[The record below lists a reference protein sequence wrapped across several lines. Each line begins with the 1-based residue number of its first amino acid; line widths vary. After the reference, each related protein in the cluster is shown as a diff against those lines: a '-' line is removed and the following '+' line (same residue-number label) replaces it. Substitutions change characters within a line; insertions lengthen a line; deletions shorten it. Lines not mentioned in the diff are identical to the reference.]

1 MDSRAP
7 IISWSTGMSSS
18 PSEDSV
24 AEECNHDDNDHNN
37 HAKDL
42 ISSGS
47 EGGESTNRD
56 ETITPPITTPLVDV
70 KTKAT
75 MPGGGEYELCV
86 QGQAGVDLQ
95 GQKEKRPLQALRKL
109 GK

>member
-1 MDSRAP
+1 MDCRAP
-7 IISWSTGMSSS
+7 IISWSSGMSSS

-56 ETITPPITTPLVDV
+56 ETITTPITTPLVDV

-75 MPGGGEYELCV
+75 MPAAVNMSFAYKAKLEQICR
-86 QGQAGVDLQ
+86 AR
-95 GQKEKRPLQALRKL
+95 KRSDHFRL
-109 GK
+109 